1 MFSTTLSIIVP
12 ENLLDVYTPIIEKH
26 NKNVSSNSYPDSGF
40 DLFIPQDIKV
50 LPGEVEFISH
60 NIKCRMNDGSGF
72 YLYPR
77 SSISKT
83 PLMLANHVGIIDS
96 GYRGNIIT
104 AVRNLSMYPYQIDKH
119 QRLFQICHA
128 SLRPFYVELVNELD
142 DTKRGEGG
150 FGSTNRNIRINS
162 VSSDS
167 LNSSFS
173 S

>member
-12 ENLLDVYTPIIEKH
+12 NELLSVYSSVIEKH
-26 NKNVSSNSYPDSGF
+26 NKEVHSNPNADSGF
-40 DLFIPQDIKV
+40 DLFMPKDVKIS
-50 LPGEVEFISH
+50 PGEVEFISH
-60 NIKCRMNDGSGF
+60 DIKCKMNDGSGF
-72 YLYPR
+72 YVYPR

-96 GYRGNIIT
+96 GYRGNIIA

-128 SLRPFYVELVNELD
+128 SLRPFYVEVVSELD
-142 DTKRGEGG
+142 STVRGEGG
-150 FGSTNRNIRINS
+150 FGSTNRSTRIDS
-162 VSSDS
+162 ISSE
-167 LNSSFS
+167 FS